1 MSLLLHLQQQLSTLS
16 RYHSSPSRI
25 VVAYSAGIDSHVLLH
40 ALWQLR
46 ERHEFALSAIY
57 IHHGLSVNAGIWQQH
72 CADVCA
78 ALGVA
83 FQTAKV
89 TVDLS
94 IGKGLE
100 AQARQVRYAKLVEL
114 APQNSVVMLA
124 QHQDDQLETVLLQL
138 KRGAGPK
145 GLSGMAEYF
154 SRTKPIN
161 SQQQVHFFR
170 PLLDISQAKIHAY
183 AQEHHLRWHED
194 DSNKNTDFERNFIRH
209 DISPVLMQRWPHFAK
224 SVSRSARLCAQQQ
237 SLLDEVTREKL
248 DNLRIQKHILSVK
261 GLLALSES
269 WRIQV
274 VRMWL
279 DERNIISPSQA
290 ILMQL
295 SSELLAAAD
304 DANPVIRW
312 QDWQFRRF
320 EGGLYVIPLAQEITP
335 NVRLLA
341 LSLPVELPNK
351 LGVLSLSSHKASSKQ
366 CNILPVDNIEQY
378 PVSVEF
384 GGFSRR
390 FTPHDAHHSKP
401 LKQWFKYWRIPPWE
415 RSSIA
420 IICQQTSVIGLLIKG
435 KFHLSKTAGV
445 EHTKKCDE
453 PVLSYYIQYQ
463 SNPE

>member
-16 RYHSSPSRI
+16 RYHSSPSKI

-46 ERHEFALSAIY
+46 ERHEFQLSAIY
-57 IHHGLSVNAGIWQQH
+57 IHHGLSVSASIWQQH

-78 ALGVA
+78 DLDVD

-94 IGKGLE
+94 TGKGLE

-114 APQNSVVMLA
+114 APHGSVIMLA

-154 SRTKPIN
+154 SRTKTAS

-170 PLLDISQAKIHAY
+170 PLLDITQAQIHAY
-183 AQEHHLRWHED
+183 AQEHQLRWHED
-194 DSNKNTDFERNFIRH
+194 DSNQNTDFERNFIRH
-209 DISPVLMQRWPHFAK
+209 NISPMLMQRWPHFAK

-237 SLLDEVTREKL
+237 LLLDETTREKL
-248 DNLRIQKHILSVK
+248 DNLRTQKDILSIN
-261 GLLALSES
+261 GLLALSEP

-274 VRMWL
+274 VRLWL

-290 ILMQL
+290 ILTQL
-295 SSELLAAAD
+295 SSQLLTAAD
-304 DANPVIRW
+304 DANPIIRW
-312 QDWQFRRF
+312 QNWQFRRF
-320 EGGLYVIPLAQEITP
+320 ENGLYVIPLTKEIIPYIGSLT
-335 NVRLLA
+335 
-341 LSLPVELPNK
+341 LSSPIELPNK
-351 LGVLSLSSHKASSKQ
+351 FGILSLCTNEVSHKQS
-366 CNILPVDNIEQY
+366 NVLPVENIEQY
-378 PVSVEF
+378 PISVEF

-390 FTPHDAHHSKP
+390 FTPQDAHHSKP
-401 LKQWFKYWRIPPWE
+401 LKQWFKHWRIPPWE
-415 RSSIA
+415 RSSVV
-420 IICQQTSVIGLLIKG
+420 IICQQSNVVGLLIKG
-435 KFHLSKTAGV
+435 VFYPSKSTRVG
-445 EHTKKCDE
+445 HTQKCAKSVT
-453 PVLSYYIQYQ
+453 PYFIKYQ
-463 SNPE
+463 SNLE